1 MDKQIK
7 KCPKKPLELMVAYR
21 KLETFLSDYRKKI
34 SKGWVFIETSYNNVD
49 LGTEFI
55 FRLCLPGIPIPL
67 KIKGEVAL
75 LQKYNPPGIGIRLS
89 HLNEKSRKMLENL
102 VEKLNACRSSPG
114 KKLIILKQRRR

>member
-1 MDKQIK
+1 MNKQIK
-7 KCPKKPLELMVAYR
+7 KCPKKPLELMIAYR

-34 SKGWVFIETSYNNVD
+34 SKGWTFIETNHNNID